1 MSFNFRNWRRQLAF
15 FKRCQHWCPST
26 RFWCSHLSWQFI
38 RSLARL
44 PRRLNQS
51 EAGNSKLPRYV
62 KARRGLVHR
71 PPQLWCYSWYRQS
84 PSAKLVLQCKLLNSK
99 CTVVFFSHYLAFPAN
114 KVTPLTQIIWANEV
128 YLTIIYW
135 AFVEAFSN
143 PKPHSSNNK
152 KMSQV
157 ILPTW

>member
-1 MSFNFRNWRRQLAF
+1 M
-15 FKRCQHWCPST
+15 
-26 RFWCSHLSWQFI
+26 
-38 RSLARL
+38 
-44 PRRLNQS
+44 
-51 EAGNSKLPRYV
+51 
-62 KARRGLVHR
+62 
-71 PPQLWCYSWYRQS
+71 YSS
-84 PSAKLVLQCKLLNSK
+84 
-99 CTVVFFSHYLAFPAN
+99 FFSHYLAFPAN

-157 ILPTW
+157 ILPPDNKYNLFPFWLLRNLVIYPFILSSKCIILFESVLRKALWIFMVHNQITAPSLPFKVWSGKF